1 MKPFRVTIVA
11 AAAII
16 ALASPAWSQPGG
28 RSGGNLDALMAQMDA
43 DGDGAISRTE
53 MDAAQSK
60 RFASLDADGDGLVS
74 EAEFVD
80 AVKERGRGRMAERMS
95 ERMAQRFAQTDAD
108 GDGFATEAEF
118 TDAGG
123 VRFDRMDADGDGLV
137 TADEM
142 RQSARQLFGQSGG

>member
-1 MKPFRVTIVA
+1 MNPFRVTIVA

-16 ALASPAWSQPGG
+16 ALAPPAWSQPAG
-28 RSGGNLDALMAQMDA
+28 RPGGNLDSLMAQMDS

-53 MDAAQSK
+53 MDAAQSQ

-74 EAEFVD
+74 EAEYVD
-80 AVKERGRGRMAERMS
+80 AVKERGRGRMA

-118 TDAGG
+118 TDAGA

-142 RQSARQLFGQSGG
+142 RQSIRQAFGQRGG